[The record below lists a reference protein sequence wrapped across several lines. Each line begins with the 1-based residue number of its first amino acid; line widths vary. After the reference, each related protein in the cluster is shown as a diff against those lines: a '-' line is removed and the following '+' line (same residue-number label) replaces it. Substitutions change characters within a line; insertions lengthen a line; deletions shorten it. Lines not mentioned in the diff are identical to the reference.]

1 MKEKLN
7 HWYRALTAM
16 LLTVLGFSSCGKSA
30 EGGENSTYCLYGTP
44 TSTFQVKGCITS
56 EDNTP
61 IEGIKAVVGIDY
73 QEAGIV
79 HQDSA
84 YTDKQGNYVIAKKR
98 AEGTPDNKYMKI
110 LLEDVDGEANGGTF
124 ANDTIKGDE
133 LTIEKTGDGDG
144 NWYIG
149 SYTITA
155 NKKLKKKQ

>member
-30 EGGENSTYCLYGTP
+30 EGEDPTICLYGTP

-61 IEGIKAVVGIDY
+61 IEGIKAVVGVDY
-73 QEAGIV
+73 NGV
-79 HQDSA
+79 DVYHQDST
-84 YTDKQGNYVIAKKR
+84 YTDKQGNYVFAKKQ
-98 AEGTPDNKYMKI
+98 AAGTPDNKYMKI

-133 LTIEKTGDGDG
+133 LTIEKTAKGDGTWD
-144 NWYIG
+144 IG

-155 NKKLKKKQ
+155 NKKLKKK